1 MVEANSYKTK
11 FPESL
16 RNTHDLQ
23 LGAVFLRYLGYEN
36 LPSLITIYELE
47 QPSILAFN
55 EINKMIVELGSNEV
69 REYTVKGIFALG
81 ISRFETMLAD
91 LMKKILQFYPQK
103 ISAIKSKEAK
113 GISVSQEVLNK
124 GSLIES
130 IIESEINKLAYAD
143 VETLINNFCNIV
155 SIELPSAMEKIDT
168 IVEIKE
174 TRNLLL
180 HNNLLVNEF
189 YLQKTKSIKRGK
201 KIGERLLIDVDYAIQ
216 SLQLLSNILEN
227 VIIEVRKKYGKFT
240 LLALLNNL
248 WKYTF
253 KNTIIKIEDFCT
265 LNEDEDIID
274 GPFTIPGF
282 LSSSEKTY
290 MEFWKS
296 QRNGSSI
303 TNLSM
308 VHLGSGRKLAFLV
321 DVFGELRLTH
331 W

>member
-1 MVEANSYKTK
+1 MVEANIYKTK
-11 FPESL
+11 FPDSL
-16 RNTHDLQ
+16 RNAHDLQ

-113 GISVSQEVLNK
+113 GISVSQEVVNK

-143 VETLINNFCNIV
+143 VETLLNNFCNIV

-180 HNNLLVNEF
+180 HNNLLVNEY
-189 YLQKTKSIKRGK
+189 YLRKIKSIKRGN
-201 KIGERLLIDVDYAIQ
+201 KIGERLLIDVDYAVQ

-248 WKYTF
+248 WRYTF
-253 KNTIIKIEDFCT
+253 KNTIIRIEDFCT

>member
-1 MVEANSYKTK
+1 MEAYKTK
-11 FPESL
+11 FPDSL
-16 RNTHDLQ
+16 RNAHDLQ
-23 LGAVFLRYLGYEN
+23 LGGVFLRYLGHEN

-113 GISVSQEVLNK
+113 GISVSQEVVNK

-143 VETLINNFCNIV
+143 VETLLNNFCNLV
-155 SIELPSAMEKIDT
+155 SIELPSALEKIDT

-180 HNNLLVNEF
+180 HNNLVVNEF
-189 YLQKTKSIKRGK
+189 YLQKIKSVKRGN
-201 KIGERLLIDVDYAIQ
+201 KIGERLLIDVDYTVQ

-227 VIIEVRKKYGKFT
+227 IIIEVRKKYGKFT

-248 WKYTF
+248 WRYTF
-253 KNTIIKIEDFCT
+253 KNTIIRIEDFCT
-265 LNEDEDIID
+265 LNEEQDIID

>member
-1 MVEANSYKTK
+1 MEAYKTK
-11 FPESL
+11 FPDSL
-16 RNTHDLQ
+16 RNAHDLQ
-23 LGAVFLRYLGYEN
+23 LGAVFLRYLGHEN

-55 EINKMIVELGSNEV
+55 EINKMIVELDNNEV
-69 REYTVKGIFALG
+69 SEYTIKGIFALG
-81 ISRFETMLAD
+81 ISRFETMLSD

-113 GISVSQEVLNK
+113 GISVSQEVVNK

-143 VETLINNFCNIV
+143 VETLLNNFCNIL

-180 HNNLLVNEF
+180 HNNLVVNEF
-189 YLQKTKSIKRGK
+189 YLQKTKSVKRGNQN
-201 KIGERLLIDVDYAIQ
+201 GGRLLIDIDYAVQ
-216 SLQLLSNILEN
+216 SLQLLSSIIEN

-240 LLALLNNL
+240 LLMLLNNL
-248 WKYTF
+248 WRYTF
-253 KNTIIKIEDFCT
+253 KNTIIRIEDFCT
-265 LNEDEDIID
+265 LNEEQDIID